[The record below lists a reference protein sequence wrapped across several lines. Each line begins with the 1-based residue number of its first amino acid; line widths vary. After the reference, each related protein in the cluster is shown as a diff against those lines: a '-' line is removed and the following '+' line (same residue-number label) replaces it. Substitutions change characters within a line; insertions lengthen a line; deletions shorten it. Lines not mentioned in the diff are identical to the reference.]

1 MLEIEISDRETI
13 LREIEAES
21 YHQYLP
27 IIANVV
33 DNLSFYRFLVT
44 LCQSHNFTDR
54 FTNNVQFHQ
63 IPTHQEQGWHGVTI
77 KLF

>member
-13 LREIEAES
+13 LREIEAEG

-33 DNLSFYRFLVT
+33 DNLSFMD
-44 LCQSHNFTDR
+44 S
-54 FTNNVQFHQ
+54 
-63 IPTHQEQGWHGVTI
+63 
-77 KLF
+77 